1 MMTSKDNDEISIK
14 DLINI
19 IKEYFNE
26 FKRKWRM
33 ASLIIFA
40 FSIMGFAYSY
50 IKKPTYI
57 ATSTMM
63 LENSKGGGISGAL
76 ALASQFGLMSSGGG
90 SAEIDEE
97 KLMELITSEAI
108 IKTALFKKSTINNK
122 TDIFANHFIDLFG
135 YKESWAKNEG
145 DSLNGFRFK
154 NSKDKLNLLETRV
167 FKMFYNRLSKSSIES
182 LKSKSGII
190 SVSVKSPSE
199 PFSKFFNQS
208 LIESITDFYVKRI
221 TEKGQT
227 NVNIIQKRV
236 DSVAIALKDAEY
248 ALARWKDGNF
258 QLVKAQGMMAEIDL
272 RRNVEVNNSIYI
284 EGIKQLE
291 ISKFT
296 LLQDTP
302 FLQVIDEPSF
312 PIDAIGLS
320 RTRGIIYGF
329 VLGCILSI
337 SFIFA
342 RKRFMEIMREG

>member
-1 MMTSKDNDEISIK
+1 MTSKDNDEISIK

-19 IKEYFNE
+19 IKEYVAE
-26 FKRKWRM
+26 FKKKWRM
-33 ASLIIFA
+33 VGLIVFA

-76 ALASQFGLMSSGGG
+76 ALASQFGLMSGGGGG

-108 IKTALFKKSTINNK
+108 IKSALFKKSTINNK

-135 YKESWAKNEG
+135 YKERWAKIEG

-182 LKSKSGII
+182 IKSKSGII
-190 SVSVKSPSE
+190 SVSVKSTSE

-329 VLGCILSI
+329 VLGCILSM
-337 SFIFA
+337 SYVFA
-342 RKRFMEIMREG
+342 RKRYMDIMKEG